1 MGFARKSNDTG
12 ASRRGSARARCN
24 MPAKV
29 QFNGVELC
37 DAIIK
42 DISTTGIRLFIPNK
56 VWMPHEFEVV
66 TPEIDRPLKLRTRWT
81 ENELIGAEFVV
92 KRGG

>member
-1 MGFARKSNDTG
+1 MGFMKKSDDSG
-12 ASRRGSARARCN
+12 VSRRGSERASCN
-24 MPAKV
+24 MPARV
-29 QFNGVELC
+29 LFNGVELC

-56 VWMPHEFEVV
+56 VWLPHEFEVV
-66 TPEIDRPLKLRTRWT
+66 TPEISRPLKLRTCWT
-81 ENELIGAEFVV
+81 KNELIGAEFVV